1 MSKSLG
7 AALVIGAGA
16 GDGRAVAMQL
26 VQEGWSK
33 LVLGDQNETLLA
45 EVAKDCQRLGGDRVK
60 ICTGICDAGNPS
72 DLDQLIE
79 RGVEQFGEIN
89 HCANCLR
96 VEPTNVAFGEKTRED
111 FGRLNDAWQRKVWL
125 AMRAEVRLFLAQAAR
140 GRTGDCSIVNV
151 AAAQGL
157 ASERGFPQYCAAAH
171 GIVGMSRA
179 TAMDYVQ
186 KGFRIN
192 CVCPGPS
199 GEDPS
204 SSTEHQLSRPVSLSM
219 PPIGRYITSD
229 AVASAVVFLLSPKAS
244 SITGIELPVDG
255 GWSLY
260 HH

>member
-1 MSKSLG
+1 
-7 AALVIGAGA
+7 
-16 GDGRAVAMQL
+16 
-26 VQEGWSK
+26 
-33 LVLGDQNETLLA
+33 
-45 EVAKDCQRLGGDRVK
+45 
-60 ICTGICDAGNPS
+60 
-72 DLDQLIE
+72 
-79 RGVEQFGEIN
+79 
-89 HCANCLR
+89 
-96 VEPTNVAFGEKTRED
+96 
-111 FGRLNDAWQRKVWL
+111 
-125 AMRAEVRLFLAQAAR
+125 MRAEVRVFLAQRER
-140 GRTGDCSIVNV
+140 GSTTDCSIVNV

-157 ASERGFPQYCAAAH
+157 ASEIGFSQYCAAAH

-199 GEDPS
+199 AEDGS
-204 SSTEHQLSRPVSLSM
+204 SPTDHQSTRPVSLSV
-219 PPIGRYITSD
+219 PPTGRFITSD